1 VVYGVLHDV
10 ETRLELSAVRDKICP
25 SMTSSTT
32 TLKGTSIIG
41 SGRGES
47 NSGGTPASNPA
58 TGETLEPAFVEP
70 SPEEVDRAASLAA
83 EAAIPFGKLSGR
95 SKAQFL
101 RAIAK
106 EIEDLGDVL
115 VERATAETALPAAR
129 IQGER
134 GRTCGQLRMFAD
146 LVEDGS
152 WVDARIDHAD
162 PERQPAPKPDTR
174 SMLRPVG
181 PVAVFCASNFPL
193 AFSVAGGDTAS
204 ALAAG
209 NPVIV
214 KAHSAHPGT
223 AELVGNAVRAAVE
236 KCGLPE
242 GVFSLLFGGGR
253 SVGAALVKDAR
264 VKAVGFTGSRAGGR
278 ALMDIAAAREEPIPV
293 YAEMSS
299 INPVF
304 VLPGAMA
311 ERGEALATGL
321 HGSVTMGVGQFCTNP
336 GLVMIGGELDESF
349 AGTLTK
355 LMGET
360 AAATMLTSGI
370 CEAYRNGVNNLKAID
385 GVEALV
391 CGDSDGNAAAA
402 AVFKTDAATFMAG
415 NGIDDEVFGP
425 ATLLVTHDGREQML
439 ELARSMEG
447 QLTAT
452 LHGTEEDLKDYA
464 ELVQVLETR
473 VGRLVVNAFPTGVEV
488 NHSMVHGGPY
498 PATSDGRSTS
508 VGTQAIYRFS
518 RPVCYQ
524 GFPQGALP
532 DELTDA
538 NPLGVKQLV
547 DGVLK

>member
-1 VVYGVLHDV
+1 M
-10 ETRLELSAVRDKICP
+10 TNSEL
-25 SMTSSTT
+25 
-32 TLKGTSIIG
+32 LGTSMIG
-41 SGRGES
+41 SGRGAA
-47 NSGGTPASNPA
+47 SGGAKACNPA
-58 TGETLEPAFVEP
+58 TGEELDPDFAEA
-70 SPEEVDRAASLAA
+70 SPEEVGRATMLAA
-83 EAAIPFGKLSGR
+83 EAAIPFGMLSGR
-95 SKAQFL
+95 SKALFL

-106 EIEDLGDVL
+106 EIEALGDTL
-115 VERATAETALPAAR
+115 VERATAETGLPAGR

-162 PERQPAPKPDTR
+162 PDRQPVPKPDTR
-174 SMLRPVG
+174 SMLRPLG
-181 PVAVFCASNFPL
+181 PVVVFCASNFPL

-223 AELVGNAVRAAVE
+223 AELVGNAVRIAVE

-253 SVGAALVKDAR
+253 SVGASLVKDAR
-264 VKAVGFTGSRAGGR
+264 VKAVGFTGSRSGGR
-278 ALMDIAAAREEPIPV
+278 ALMDLAAARDEPIPV

-304 VLPGAMA
+304 ILPGAMA
-311 ERGEALATGL
+311 ERGEAIATGL
-321 HGSVTMGVGQFCTNP
+321 HGSVTLGVGQFCTNP
-336 GLVMIGGELDESF
+336 GLVMLEGEPGEAF
-349 AGTLTK
+349 AGSLTK

-370 CEAYRNGVNNLKAID
+370 CEAYRNGLKNLAAIG
-385 GVEALV
+385 GVETLV
-391 CGDSDGNAAAA
+391 SGEADGNAAAA
-402 AVFKTDAATFMAG
+402 AVFKTDAATFLAG
-415 NGIDDEVFGP
+415 GAIDDEVFGP
-425 ATLLVTHDGREQML
+425 ATLLVSHDGREQVL

-452 LHGTEEDLKDYA
+452 LHGTEEDLRNYA

-488 NHSMVHGGPY
+488 GQSMVHGGPY

-508 VGTQAIYRFS
+508 VGTQAIYRFA

-524 GFPQGALP
+524 GFPQSALP
-532 DELTDA
+532 DEVTDA
-538 NPLGVKQLV
+538 NPLGVRQLV
-547 DGVLK
+547 DGKLK

>member
-1 VVYGVLHDV
+1 
-10 ETRLELSAVRDKICP
+10 
-25 SMTSSTT
+25 MTTSNTD
-32 TLKGTSIIG
+32 LLGTSIIG
-41 SGRGES
+41 STRGEA
-47 NSGGTPASNPA
+47 SGDSAMAANPA
-58 TGETLEPAFVEP
+58 TGEALDPAFYEA
-70 SPEEVDRAASLAA
+70 SEEELGRAVSLAA
-83 EAAIPFGKLSGR
+83 EAAISFGKLSGR
-95 SKAQFL
+95 SKALFL
-101 RAIAK
+101 RAIAA
-106 EIEDLGDVL
+106 EIESLGDAL
-115 VERATAETALPAAR
+115 VERATAETGLPAAR

-134 GRTCGQLRMFAD
+134 GRTCGQLRLFAD

-162 PERQPAPKPDTR
+162 PNRQPVPKPDTR

-181 PVAVFCASNFPL
+181 PVVVFCASNFPL

-223 AELVGNAVRAAVE
+223 AELVGNAVRIAVE

-253 SVGAALVKDAR
+253 SVGSSLVRASQ

-278 ALMDIAAAREEPIPV
+278 ALMDLAAARDEPIPV

-311 ERGEALATGL
+311 ERGDAIATGL
-321 HGSVTMGVGQFCTNP
+321 HGSVTLGVGQFCTNP
-336 GLVMIGGELDESF
+336 GLVMLEGDPGESF
-349 AGTLTK
+349 GETLTA

-360 AAATMLTSGI
+360 AAGTMLTSGI
-370 CEAYRNGVNNLKAID
+370 CQAYRDGLDNLKAID

-391 CGDSDGNAAAA
+391 PGGGDGNAAAA
-402 AVFKTDAATFMAG
+402 AVFKTDAETFLAG
-415 NGIDDEVFGP
+415 GGIDDEIFGP
-425 ATLLVTHDGREQML
+425 ATLLVTHDGRGQLL

-452 LHGTEEDLKDYA
+452 LHGTEQDLQDYA

-488 NHSMVHGGPY
+488 CHSMVHGGPF

-508 VGTQAIYRFS
+508 VGTQAIYRFA

-547 DGVLK
+547 DGSLR

>member
-1 VVYGVLHDV
+1 MTTIDS
-10 ETRLELSAVRDKICP
+10 EL
-25 SMTSSTT
+25 
-32 TLKGTSIIG
+32 LGTSIIG
-41 SGRGES
+41 FGRGEKRDL
-47 NSGGTPASNPA
+47 GARAANPA
-58 TGETLEPAFVEP
+58 TGEDLEPAFVEAN
-70 SPEEVDRAASLAA
+70 PEEIDQALSLAA
-83 EAAIPFGKLSGR
+83 EAAIPYGKLSGR
-95 SKAQFL
+95 SKALFL
-101 RAIAK
+101 RTIAD
-106 EIEDLGDVL
+106 EIEALGDAL

-129 IQGER
+129 INGER

-162 PERQPAPKPDTR
+162 PERQPVPKPDTR
-174 SMLRPVG
+174 SMLRPIG

-209 NPVIV
+209 NPVVV

-223 AELVGNAVRAAVE
+223 AELVGSAVRAAVE

-253 SVGAALVKDAR
+253 SVGAALVKDPR

-311 ERGEALATGL
+311 ERSESIATGL
-321 HGSVTMGVGQFCTNP
+321 HGSVTLGVGQFCTNP
-336 GLVMIGGELDESF
+336 GLVMVGSAVDETF
-349 AGTLTK
+349 LGTLEK

-370 CEAYRNGVNNLKAID
+370 CDSYRGGVEKMGALD
-385 GVEALV
+385 GVECVVSGA
-391 CGDSDGNAAAA
+391 GEGNSAAA
-402 AVFKTDAATFMAG
+402 AVFKTDAATFLSG

-425 ATLLVTHDGREQML
+425 ATLLVTHDSREQLL
-439 ELARSMEG
+439 ELARSLEG

-452 LHGTEEDLKDYA
+452 LHGTEDDLNDYA
-464 ELVQVLETR
+464 DLVQVLETR
-473 VGRLVVNAFPTGVEV
+473 VGRLVVNGFPTGVEV
-488 NHSMVHGGPY
+488 GQSIVHGGPY

-508 VGTQAIYRFS
+508 VGTQAIYRFA

-524 GFPQGALP
+524 GFPQSALP
-532 DELTDA
+532 DEVTDA
-538 NPLGVKQLV
+538 NPLGVRQLV
-547 DGVLK
+547 DGTVR

>member
-1 VVYGVLHDV
+1 
-10 ETRLELSAVRDKICP
+10 
-25 SMTSSTT
+25 M
-32 TLKGTSIIG
+32 IG
-41 SGRGES
+41 SNRGAA
-47 NSGGTPASNPA
+47 GGGGAAALNPA
-58 TGETLEPAFVEP
+58 TGEALAP
-70 SPEEVDRAASLAA
+70 SFSEASAAEVDQALGLAS
-83 EAAIPFGKLSGR
+83 EAAILYGKLSGR
-95 SKAQFL
+95 SKALFL
-101 RAIAK
+101 RAIAT
-106 EIEDLGDVL
+106 EIEALGDSL

-162 PERQPAPKPDTR
+162 PERQPVPKPDTR

-209 NPVIV
+209 NPVVV

-223 AELVGNAVRAAVE
+223 AELVGNAIRAAVE

-253 SVGAALVKDAR
+253 TVGATLVKDAR

-278 ALMDIAAAREEPIPV
+278 ALMDLAAAREEPIPV

-304 VLPGAMA
+304 VLPGAMR
-311 ERGEALATGL
+311 ERGAEIATGL
-321 HGSVTMGVGQFCTNP
+321 HGSVTLGVGQFCTNP
-336 GLVMIGGELDESF
+336 GLVMVGGELDASF
-349 AGTLTK
+349 SETFEN
-355 LMGET
+355 LMRET

-370 CEAYRNGVNNLKAID
+370 CDAYREGVGRLAAID

-391 CGDSDGNAAAA
+391 SPADAAGSAAGA
-402 AVFKTDAATFMAG
+402 AVFKTDAKTFLAG
-415 NGIDDEVFGP
+415 QGIDDEVFGP
-425 ATLLVTHDGREQML
+425 ATLLVTDDGREQLL
-439 ELARSMEG
+439 EIARTMEG

-452 LHGTEEDLKDYA
+452 LHGNEEDLREYA
-464 ELVQVLETR
+464 DLIQVLETR
-473 VGRLVVNAFPTGVEV
+473 VGRLVVNSFPTGVEV
-488 NHSMVHGGPY
+488 NHSIVHGGPY

-508 VGTQAIYRFS
+508 VGTQAIYRFA

-538 NPLGVKQLV
+538 NPLGIKQLV
-547 DGVLK
+547 DGVSK

>member
-1 VVYGVLHDV
+1 MKNC
-10 ETRLELSAVRDKICP
+10 EL
-25 SMTSSTT
+25 
-32 TLKGTSIIG
+32 LGTSIIG
-41 SGRGES
+41 SGRGAAD
-47 NSGGTPASNPA
+47 GGAKACNPA
-58 TGETLEPAFVEP
+58 TGEALEPKFAEAG
-70 SPEEVDRAASLAA
+70 SGEVGRAAELAT

-95 SKAQFL
+95 SKALFL
-101 RAIAK
+101 RAIAT
-106 EIEDLGDVL
+106 EIEALGDAL

-146 LVEDGS
+146 LVEEGS

-162 PERQPAPKPDTR
+162 ANRQPVPKPDTR

-181 PVAVFCASNFPL
+181 PVVVFCASNFPL

-223 AELVGNAVRAAVE
+223 AELVGNAIRTAVE

-278 ALMDIAAAREEPIPV
+278 ALMDLAAAREEPIPV

-304 VLPGAMA
+304 ILPGAMA
-311 ERGEALATGL
+311 ERGESIAAGL

-336 GLVMIGGELDESF
+336 GLVLIDGTVADPFLN
-349 AGTLTK
+349 TLTT

-360 AAATMLTSGI
+360 AAATMLTGGI
-370 CEAYRNGVNNLKAID
+370 CEAYRDGVEKLKAIG
-385 GVEALV
+385 GVEVLV
-391 CGDSDGNAAAA
+391 SGSADGNAAAA
-402 AVFKTDAATFMAG
+402 AVFKTDAATFLAG
-415 NGIDDEVFGP
+415 KGIDDEVFGA
-425 ATLLVTHDGREQML
+425 ATLLVTHDGRDQML

-452 LHGTEEDLKDYA
+452 LHGTEEDLQNYA

-488 NHSMVHGGPY
+488 GHSMVHGGPTRRH
-498 PATSDGRSTS
+498 PTGGRPRSAPRRSTAS
-508 VGTQAIYRFS
+508 PARSATR
-518 RPVCYQ
+518 
-524 GFPQGALP
+524 GFPRAP
-532 DELTDA
+532 CRMRSPMRTRSA
-538 NPLGVKQLV
+538 
-547 DGVLK
+547 